1 MRKKLLY
8 ALRDNAGHAVV
19 RAVMQDAEAV
29 VTEAYGMFV
38 HTDEGEDRGDD
49 DEGVNG
55 LVGKGRTAAGTEN
68 GGPAGGSRTVAV

>member
-1 MRKKLLY
+1 
-8 ALRDNAGHAVV
+8 V

-38 HTDEGEDRGDD
+38 HTDDGGGDD
-49 DEGVNG
+49 DDDEEARG
-55 LVGKGRTAAGTEN
+55 LVGKGRMTDGAET